1 MLRRFLSLA
10 ALFACAALANAQGKL
25 NEAPRPALQPLWPE
39 GAPGALGKEPPDMTS
54 ITIYPAPAEIATGTT
69 IVVCPGGGYGALAMD
84 HEGHQ
89 IGQWLNKNGISAV
102 VLKYRL
108 GPKYRYPTQL
118 HDAQRAIR

>member
-1 MLRRFLSLA
+1 MFRRFLSIVVLV
-10 ALFACAALANAQGKL
+10 ACAALLQAQPKKDVS
-25 NEAPRPALQPLWPE
+25 PRPALQPLWQE
-39 GAPGALGKEPPDMTS
+39 EAPGAQGKEPGDIPGVML
-54 ITIYPAPAEIATGTT
+54 YPAPAEIATGTT

-108 GPKYRYPTQL
+108 GPKYRYPT
-118 HDAQRAIR
+118 